1 MILDLQYAKNLRKS
15 ILSNDKTSSNV
26 IYQEERFNI
35 PIGLILDLH
44 VELANLYLGMQT
56 KAAKEVT
63 LNDLSS
69 ILNKIVDIAIFLN
82 IDLIVEVEEVQTTAP
97 EVTLNALFNHVSMLS
112 SLKHTAKNKMK
123 SRILP
128 LFVELVYSLGITLEE
143 LENAYKANLDGILG
157 IK

>member
-1 MILDLQYAKNLRKS
+1 MILDLQYAKNIRES

-26 IYQEERFNI
+26 ICQEERFNV
-35 PIGLILDLH
+35 PLGLILDLH
-44 VELANLYLGMQT
+44 VELAHLYLGMQT

-97 EVTLNALFNHVSMLS
+97 GVTLNALFNHVSMLNY
-112 SLKHTAKNKMK
+112 KKAIARNKLINM
-123 SRILP
+123 ILP
-128 LFVELVYSLGITLEE
+128 LFTELVYSLGFTLDE
-143 LENAYKANLDGILG
+143 LKKHYKMIMGV
-157 IK
+157 